1 LRDGS
6 ACYISLDSYTLKPP
20 TTSYTLGGSSNYWGT
35 AYISKIY
42 LSSSCYI
49 TAGSANSIK
58 VGTTTIGGSSSSGS
72 YTTITPS
79 RNATY
84 DLGSSSYY
92 WNNVY
97 AYNIYLK
104 SGYNTVKLSCY
115 SANELA
121 INGKKATHA

>member
-1 LRDGS
+1 L
-6 ACYISLDSYTLKPP
+6 
-20 TTSYTLGGSSNYWGT
+20 
-35 AYISKIY
+35 Y
-42 LSSSCYI
+42 LSSTCYI
-49 TAGSANSIK
+49 TAGSATTIK

-97 AYNIYLK
+97 AYALWLK
-104 SGYNTVKLSCY
+104 SGYNTVKLTCY
-115 SANELA
+115 SSNELA
-121 INGKKATHA
+121 INGRKATHA